1 MGVRVAAAKMSWE
14 KKHLRGGGVVHRR
27 RSQEH
32 GRESPGDA
40 REEAEEVA
48 EYPELAPGRCSGEE
62 SGDEEGRHDARK
74 GHEKSGPL
82 NEGETLLG
90 ESNREP
96 YGSKERR
103 RIEKH
108 GHVGCGREPEAFGHE
123 EEFAHEAE
131 AHERDVAE
139 PDVPVPFLM
148 EEEAVGDEEQNRS
161 RSGAQ
166 ANLQHGTD
174 VRPGSLD
181 GSLLHAPGHG
191 EENADEKGA
200 KVDGPADG
208 SSWESHD

>member
-1 MGVRVAAAKMSWE
+1 MPLLS
-14 KKHLRGGGVVHRR
+14 
-27 RSQEH
+27 
-32 GRESPGDA
+32 REDFQA
-40 REEAEEVA
+40 LYALEREAGSGLSVA
-48 EYPELAPGRCSGEE
+48 ELRKELSLTFPEGARVLTRGSEDYPQALDALADPPQVLCAL
-62 SGDEEGRHDARK
+62 GD
-74 GHEKSGPL
+74 L
-82 NEGETLLG
+82 TLLG

-108 GHVGCGREPEAFGHE
+108 GHVGCGREPEAFGNE

-148 EEEAVGDEEQNRS
+148 EKEAVGDEEQNRS